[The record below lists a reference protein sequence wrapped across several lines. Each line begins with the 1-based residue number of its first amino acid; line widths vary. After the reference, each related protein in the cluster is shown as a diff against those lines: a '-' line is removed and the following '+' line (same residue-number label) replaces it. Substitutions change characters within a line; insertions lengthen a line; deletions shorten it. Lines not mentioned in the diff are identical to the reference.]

1 MSMNEKWGDIYGH
14 SNNREVLERIIASS
28 KIPHAFLFIGKQ
40 GIGKDYFALKLAHL
54 LNQKLA
60 SSEDQSR
67 VLHGLANLSEPCI
80 KYIFALPRGKN
91 ETDESNP
98 FEKLNPD
105 DLEEIKEE
113 IQKKISNPYHKIQL
127 TKANIIKVSSIRDI
141 NKFLSLQFEKSFYRF
156 VLISDA
162 HLMNETSQ
170 NALLKNLEE
179 PPENVI
185 FVLTTPYPDM
195 LRETIRSRCW
205 SMYFS
210 PLNSTDISKIL
221 VKYFDIDK
229 ALAAEVSIFS
239 DGSVTTANQLIEHD
253 FRKLKSKTINFL
265 RYSLGKKFHSAYRE
279 ISEVLSDGDNS
290 TLRLFIQMIITWLND
305 LQRYRTENDEFFYSD
320 YKETLEKFHK
330 KFPNTNIHEVVFKL
344 DHLSS
349 LVYNNINPNL
359 LVTNMIYNISS
370 LTK

>member
-1 MSMNEKWGDIYGH
+1 MNEKWGDIYGH

-67 VLHGLANLSEPCI
+67 VLHGLANLSEPYI

-113 IQKKISNPYHKIQL
+113 IKKKISNPYHKIQL

-195 LRETIRSRCW
+195 LR
-205 SMYFS
+205 
-210 PLNSTDISKIL
+210 
-221 VKYFDIDK
+221 
-229 ALAAEVSIFS
+229 
-239 DGSVTTANQLIEHD
+239 
-253 FRKLKSKTINFL
+253 
-265 RYSLGKKFHSAYRE
+265 
-279 ISEVLSDGDNS
+279 
-290 TLRLFIQMIITWLND
+290 
-305 LQRYRTENDEFFYSD
+305 
-320 YKETLEKFHK
+320 
-330 KFPNTNIHEVVFKL
+330 
-344 DHLSS
+344 
-349 LVYNNINPNL
+349 
-359 LVTNMIYNISS
+359 
-370 LTK
+370 